1 MSVVHLP
8 VHPGRHGR
16 RDTGAKKLPS
26 DLHRKRNDPESRRT
40 GRLAASAG
48 VAALAI
54 AAAAAVVVV
63 IRQSGSTRPLSSVP
77 ASSGAGAVVQAASVR
92 QVLVRRSD
100 GSILVISRPRVVT
113 ADGYLLSPSSVRQG
127 DAVRVQNDQ
136 IVDASQTRASLRGLV
151 AAPPDTRTGTMT
163 VQLPSG
169 LQILADLGPGTRING
184 AGFSATSS
192 GLVTEA
198 DQVELVGTFD
208 THLGEMTQTATVS
221 ISNPRT

>member
-16 RDTGAKKLPS
+16 RDTGSTKLPA
-26 DLHRKRNDPESRRT
+26 DLHRKRTDPEKHRT
-40 GRLAASAG
+40 GRVAASAG
-48 VAALAI
+48 VVALIIVAAV
-54 AAAAAVVVV
+54 AVVVV
-63 IRQSGSTRPLSSVP
+63 LRPSGSTRALSSVP

-92 QVLVRRSD
+92 QVLVRRSG
-100 GSILVISRPRVVT
+100 GSILVVSRPRVVT
-113 ADGYLLSPSSVRQG
+113 ADGYLLSPTSVRQG
-127 DAVRVQNDQ
+127 DAVRVQNEQ

-151 AAPPDTRTGTMT
+151 AAPPDLRTGTMT

-208 THLGEMTQTATVS
+208 KHLGEMTQTATVS
-221 ISNPRT
+221 LSSPKT